1 MVVVDGS
8 RWVVVVLSIYN
19 SRTATSSS
27 TRSSSTPVLLVL
39 FVLRFSTSFY

>member
-27 TRSSSTPVLLVL
+27 TRSSSTGAT
-39 FVLRFSTSFY
+39 RSTVFY